1 MKTDAIQFS
10 ADMRAK
16 GYVYINDHWEKPKFL
31 PTVKGEPDV
40 VVMLNKPAK
49 RIRQSAKP
57 VMNGLESEFY
67 MRLICEIP
75 PNKIKA
81 QAVTLK
87 LANGLRY
94 TMDFF
99 AFHDGQMRGYEV
111 KGDWID
117 GDSVPKLKMAA
128 SMWPEIHFELWWKDK
143 QTKVWKSQNVLP

>member
-1 MKTDAIQFS
+1 MKETPTGSKDFQKLNPHLGFGNFVPDLRAHPEDA
-10 ADMRAK
+10 
-16 GYVYINDHWEKPKFL
+16 L
-31 PTVKGEPDV
+31 PNIVS
-40 VVMLNKPAK
+40 KPAN
-49 RIRQSAKP
+49 RFRQSSKP
-57 VMNGLESEFY
+57 TMNGLESEFY
-67 MRLICEIP
+67 LRLICEIP

-117 GDSVPKLKMAA
+117 GDSIPKLKMAA
-128 SMWPEIHFELWWKDK
+128 TMWPEIQFELWWKDK
-143 QTKVWKSQNVLP
+143 QTKEWKSQNVLP